1 MPPIRKTNWKKQ
13 IHRGNQTKLNWTDVE
28 AHLTQQIQ
36 HISQAIDFDFD
47 EDPLGDHCAWVSLND
62 FTDRGGF
69 LWIVEGQT
77 KRELTGL
84 WARLKSKLNK
94 SKNYNS

>member
-47 EDPLGDHCAWVSLND
+47 EDPLGDHAKRLHCSRRIFMNCWRTDVKCQSVSSLV
-62 FTDRGGF
+62 F
-69 LWIVEGQT
+69 
-77 KRELTGL
+77 GL
-84 WARLKSKLNK
+84 D
-94 SKNYNS
+94 

>member
-62 FTDRGGF
+62 FTARGGF

-77 KRELTGL
+77 SNVKAWAHWFGL
-84 WARLKSKLNK
+84 D
-94 SKNYNS
+94 